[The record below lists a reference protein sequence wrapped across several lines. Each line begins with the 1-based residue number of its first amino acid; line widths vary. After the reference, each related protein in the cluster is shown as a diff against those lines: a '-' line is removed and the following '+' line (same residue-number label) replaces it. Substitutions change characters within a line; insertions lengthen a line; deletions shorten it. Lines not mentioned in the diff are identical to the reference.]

1 MTHSSADF
9 ARRALSWPRPRSCD
23 STRMPPSKMSAPGWE
38 ETYVAAAPTRACCSP
53 WPTPQRKEARKMAK
67 VDLLPEEKR
76 SLIGKRISR
85 IDAPIKPTGAAKYSF
100 DINRPGM
107 LWAKPVTSP
116 YAKAEVTN
124 IDTSAAEAL
133 PGVKAVW
140 KNDETKVLYAGQIV
154 AAVAA
159 ENEEIAIEAARLVK
173 VQYDQEEHQV
183 VDSDP
188 ELSKDKPRASKTGD
202 VEAAFADGASIT
214 MSGFYGIPV
223 ITHCCLESHGQVTEV
238 KDGELYV
245 WPSTQNVSRYSD
257 RLGDAVG
264 IAQNKIRVE
273 CQHMGGG
280 FGSKFN
286 FDPWGS
292 IGAILSKQS
301 GRPVKLML
309 DRDLDLMIA
318 GNRPSA
324 YANVKVGAETD
335 GTLTAVDAEIWG
347 TGGNGGYGAPSVPYV
362 LTKIPNT
369 NIVGKGIRTNRGG
382 QRAWRA
388 ANHSQCCFRTMSALE
403 DTAEAL
409 KMDALEFFLKN
420 LQFVEIADI
429 KPPDRAAQVYA
440 EELKIAADLIG
451 YKQKA
456 HLRGQ
461 NGSGPIK
468 RGLGMSIHTWGGMG
482 HPSECD
488 VTINPDGSVEAKMG
502 SQDLGVGT
510 RTSIAIVVAETL
522 GLPLQAV
529 KVEIGNNAYPPS
541 GASGG
546 STTIGGISVSSRKA
560 AAAALDA
567 LFEAVAPRLK
577 TDANSLEARDGS
589 IRQTDKPDN
598 KISWKNAC
606 AALGPNLITKRGT
619 AVPGESQKAHLISQG
634 VGGVQM
640 ADVSVD
646 TETGIVTVNEMVAV
660 QDCGLVI
667 NLKNAES
674 QVFGALIM
682 GITYA
687 LFEEAIYD
695 TKTGRMI
702 HPDMEFYRLAGL
714 QDVGQLKVHMMSGKG
729 YDERGVIGLGEP
741 PVISP
746 GAAIANAVAN
756 AVGVRVP
763 YLPLSPDVVI
773 AALQQKEKGNA

>member
-324 YANVKVGAETD
+324 YANVKVAGKKD

-347 TGGNGGYGAPSVPYV
+347 TGGNGGYNPPPVPYV
-362 LTKIPNT
+362 FTKIPNT

-388 ANHSQCCFRTMSALE
+388 PNHPQGCFLTMSALE
-403 DTAEAL
+403 DTAAAL

-482 HPSECD
+482 HASECD
-488 VTINPDGSVEAKMG
+488 VTINPDGSVEARLG

-510 RTSIAIVVAETL
+510 RTSISIVVAETL

-529 KVEIGNNAYPPS
+529 KVELGKSTYPSS
-541 GASGG
+541 GGSGG
-546 STTIGGISVSSRKA
+546 STTIGGVSVSSRKA
-560 AAAALDA
+560 TTEALNT
-567 LFEAVAPRLK
+567 LLQAVAPRLK
-577 TDANSLEARDGS
+577 TEPAALEARDGF
-589 IRQTDKPDN
+589 IREIDKPDN
-598 KISWKNAC
+598 KVSWKSAC
-606 AALGPNLITKRGT
+606 AMLGPNPITKRGSST
-619 AVPGESQKAHLISQG
+619 PGESQKAHLMDKG
-634 VGGVQM
+634 VCGAQM

-646 TETGIVTVNEMVAV
+646 VETGIVTINEMVAV
-660 QDCGLVI
+660 QDCGLI
-667 NLKNAES
+667 IDLKTAES
-674 QVFGALIM
+674 QVYGALIM
-682 GITYA
+682 GITSA
-687 LFEEAIYD
+687 LFEEAVYD
-695 TKTGRMI
+695 AKTGRMLN
-702 HPDMEFYRLAGL
+702 PDMEFYRLAGIK
-714 QDVGQLKVHMMSGKG
+714 DVGTLKVHMMTGKG

-746 GAAIANAVAN
+746 AAAIANAVAN
-756 AVGVRVP
+756 ACGVRVP
-763 YLPLSPDVVI
+763 FLPLTPDKVL
-773 AALQQKEKGNA
+773 AALNKEGGIA